1 MRCSYTCGVFL
12 GGAVSS
18 IEVGRSN
25 PLSQSTIIG
34 LFSMVGNQVST
45 ILRKV
50 KVDGAIPKI
59 KFGTHDT
66 PSVLMRVPPLSNA
79 SINGLSTKTTLSR
92 PIVLLGE

>member
-1 MRCSYTCGVFL
+1 MAVGTGEEVKVEGMVELLQCVAHTPVAFFF

-34 LFSMVGNQVST
+34 LFSMVGNQIST

-59 KFGTHDT
+59 KFGT
-66 PSVLMRVPPLSNA
+66 P
-79 SINGLSTKTTLSR
+79 
-92 PIVLLGE
+92 